1 MAPQNRKDEIRNLR
15 ASVRA
20 VGEPDEMRIEG
31 YPIRFGEN
39 SHLIRDFF
47 DSFIEEVSP
56 DAEIRYKD
64 DDLYLL
70 WNHDFGEVMGRM
82 KSETLQVER
91 DSSGIKISA
100 ILPNTQ
106 RGRDTHEL
114 VRRGDIDGMS
124 FRFSEVGGSDHN
136 RIDYDAEP
144 PHRVLDNIEISE
156 VSFVATP
163 AYPTTDVSVVQERI
177 RSYAAER
184 ENQRQSNDDTERME
198 TEKARQLAQIQIE
211 QELLALRGGN

>member
-1 MAPQNRKDEIRNLR
+1 MGAQNRKEEIRNLR

-56 DAEIRYKD
+56 SAEIRYKD

-82 KSETLQVER
+82 KSETLQVTR
-91 DSSGIKISA
+91 DDNGIKVNA

-114 VRRGDIDGMS
+114 IRRGDIDGMS
-124 FRFSEVGGSDHN
+124 FRFMENGGADFN
-136 RIDYDAEP
+136 KIDYDAEP
-144 PHRVLDNIEISE
+144 PHRVLDNIVVSE

-163 AYPTTDVSVVQERI
+163 AYPTTDVSVVQERM
-177 RSYAAER
+177 RSHAAER
-184 ENQRQSNDDTERME
+184 ENQRQSNNESEGME
-198 TEKARQLAQIQIE
+198 TEKAKQLAQIQIE
-211 QELLALRGGN
+211 QELLALRGGI